1 MEYVMEFVRN
11 ISAPILEFGNKYAT
25 YLIPALIFIPLL
37 LILFSRFS
45 YSIFKFVFPIAGAVA
60 GYFAGAK
67 YLTQLVEKYFTG
79 YEFIKPEY
87 VAGAACAL
95 VLLILCCKG
104 RKTAVLLC
112 GAGVGYLVVGK
123 IAIDALNKISVMK
136 EILTN
141 TPDDKRTMFLAM
153 ISIVCSLVVMFL
165 FHKFFNFIYIYAT
178 SIGSAVAAFALPAI
192 FLFTKFGN
200 LEIGVLACAGVGAL
214 IGLIFGVVQHSRCK
228 YFY

>member
-1 MEYVMEFVRN
+1 MKYAMEIVQK
-11 ISAPILEFGNKYAT
+11 ISAPILEFGDKYAT

-45 YSIFKFVFPIAGAVA
+45 YSIFKFAFPIAGAVA

-67 YLTQLVEKYFTG
+67 YLTQFLTKYFNG
-79 YEFIKPEY
+79 YKFIKPEY

-104 RKTAVLLC
+104 RKVAILLG

-123 IAIDALNKISVMK
+123 IAIDALNKVSFMNKV
-136 EILTN
+136 LAN

-153 ISIVCSLVVMFL
+153 ISIVCSLVVMYL
-165 FHKFFNFIYIYAT
+165 FHKLFNFIYIYAT